1 MMMKRLIAAAFL
13 VAVGTVSIGAQAKP
27 TPPTSPTRPTPP
39 TTYRVTFPEPEHHW
53 MQVEVTFSGLGTRP
67 LQARMSRSSP
77 GRYAVHEFAK
87 NIFSVEAFNSKGT
100 KLAST
105 RPTPYQWNVAGH
117 DGSVRLVYKIFGDRG
132 DGTYFAVDNTH
143 ARLNI
148 PASFMWAVGLE
159 TRPIRVTFVPP
170 TGSNWKVG
178 TQLFPTNDP
187 FTYTAP
193 NLQYFMD
200 SPTELSDF
208 GLRTFSVKNPDGKT
222 YDIRVAAHHDGTDA
236 NLDALAKDVERVVLE
251 QGAVFGEF
259 PAFDTGNYVFL
270 LDYTPHSDGDGM
282 EHRNST
288 FTSSRLS
295 ITNEQQRKQALGT
308 ISHEFFHAWNVERIR
323 PADLE
328 PFNFTDANVSCC
340 LWLAEGFTQ
349 YYGSLLL
356 IRSGFTPQ
364 AQGGIG
370 FGGSINAVVN
380 GSGRLVRSAVEMSQH
395 APYTDAAASID
406 KTEFGRSF
414 ISYYTYGAAIALAL
428 DLSLREMSDGAIT
441 LDDYMRLLWTTYG
454 KPASATPGAVA
465 RPYTLRD
472 LRNRLAD
479 LTKNKVF
486 ADEFFDKYVEGREA
500 ANYERLMLQA
510 GFVVRPRSP
519 EAGWIGNVQVAP
531 TEGGLTINPP
541 QGNNINPIAF
551 GTPAYEAGLEY
562 GDVITSIDGQPATVD
577 AFAAMSRKKPAETAT
592 LVVRRRGGQTATTVV
607 TLKPNPALTVIDVET
622 AGATLTPG
630 QKAFREAWLG
640 TKVK

>member
-1 MMMKRLIAAAFL
+1 MKRFLLITSLLVLGVTSTGAQQAPAARPAAAAPI
-13 VAVGTVSIGAQAKP
+13 V
-27 TPPTSPTRPTPP
+27 
-39 TTYRVTFPEPEHHW
+39 YRVTFPEPEHHW
-53 MQVEVTFSGLGTRP
+53 MQVEVTFSGLGARP

-87 NIFSVEAFNSKGT
+87 NIFSVEAFNSKGA
-100 KLAST
+100 KLAAT
-105 RPTPYQWNVAGH
+105 RPSPYQWNVAGH

-148 PASFMWAVGLE
+148 PASFMWAIGLE
-159 TRPIRVTFVPP
+159 SRPIRVTFVPP
-170 TGSNWKVG
+170 VGSNWKVG
-178 TQLFPTNDP
+178 TQLFPTSDA

-200 SPTELSDF
+200 SPTEVSNF
-208 GLRTFSVKNPDGKT
+208 GLRTFTVKNPDGKA

-236 NLDALAKDVERVVLE
+236 HLDALAKDVERVVLE

-259 PAFDTGNYVFL
+259 PAFDTGNYTFL

-288 FTSSRLS
+288 FTSSRLTIS
-295 ITNEQQRKQALGT
+295 NDQQRHQTLGT

-328 PFNFTDANVSCC
+328 PFDFTDANVSCC
-340 LWLAEGFTQ
+340 LWLAEGFTL
-349 YYGSLLL
+349 YYGNMLLL
-356 IRSGFTPQ
+356 IRAGFTPQ

-370 FGGSINAVVN
+370 FGGTINAVVN
-380 GSGRLVRSAVEMSQH
+380 GSGRQVRSAVEMSQH
-395 APYTDAAASID
+395 AAYTDAAASID

-428 DLSLREMSDGAIT
+428 DLSLREMSDGALT

-454 KPASATPGAVA
+454 KPASATPGFVA

-486 ADEFFDKYVEGREA
+486 ADEFFDKFIEGRDV

-510 GFVVRPRSP
+510 GFVVRPRAP

-531 TEGGLTINPP
+531 VEGGGGLTVNPP
-541 QGNNINPIAF
+541 QGNNVNPIAF

-562 GDVITSIDGQPATVD
+562 GDVITTIDGQPATVD
-577 AFAAMSRKKPAETAT
+577 TFAAMSRKKPGDTAT
-592 LVVRRRGGQTATTVV
+592 LVVRRRGGQTATTTV
-607 TLKPNPALTVIDVET
+607 TLKPNPALTVIDVEA
-622 AGATLTPG
+622 AGATMTPA